1 MQITITVT
9 KDGEDGKFK
18 AKFRTSKGDSN
29 VKIRDAEFSEI
40 ADKLVKILEEAN
52 TDGYIGKK

>member
-1 MQITITVT
+1 MQITIIVT

-18 AKFRTSKGDSN
+18 AKFGTSKGGGQE
-29 VKIRDAEFSEI
+29 KIRDAEFSEI

-52 TDGYIGKK
+52 KDGYIGKK